1 MNSLNFDDL
10 KNKDIDYSKIVNHT
24 IDVTLDS
31 ILCIDH
37 EDIKKLD
44 KYIELSLKQNPKYII
59 TSNKS
64 EIVNDKVLKFE
75 KYDKI
80 FNQILQK
87 IAPNYNNL
95 DFFGIT
101 GTNGKT
107 TSAFYLNQ
115 LIGEDNLFVGTI
127 DEEQKYFFTK
137 EKILT
142 TPKLFNIVKLISLQ
156 NKKIKSVSLEVS
168 SHALEQ
174 NRLGNLKFLISG
186 FTNLSQ
192 DHLDYHGSL
201 KNYLHAKSKLF
212 QKGIS
217 EKFVYI
223 DSASSKEIV
232 EISDIDSYSIGTKES
247 NDVTLLNFDDEMIKF
262 NIDGIQVE
270 SGLNLTGPKYI
281 ENFLLAFSMAYYS
294 DQYNLEDLIT
304 SSENLTNP
312 PGRFESIALENKT
325 VVVDYAHTPLAIKE
339 VIKYAKSKY
348 DNVTVVLG
356 AGGDRDKSKRVKMGE
371 ATINANHVIITN
383 DNPRSEDPIAISK
396 NILEG
401 IPLNKNTDVILD
413 RKEAIYKGVESLK
426 DNEVLL
432 ILGKGHEKVQEV
444 QNEFLPFDDFKIAKE
459 ALELR
464 SWLELLYPVE

>member
-1 MNSLNFDDL
+1 MKSLNLDDL
-10 KNKDIDYSKIVNHT
+10 KSKDIDYSKIVNHT

-37 EDIKKLD
+37 DDKKKLD
-44 KYIELSLKQNPKYII
+44 KYIELSLKKNPKYII

-64 EIVNDKVLKFE
+64 EILNERVLRFE
-75 KYDKI
+75 QYDII
-80 FNQILQK
+80 FNKILHE
-87 IAPNYNNL
+87 IAPNFNKL
-95 DFFGIT
+95 DYFGIT

-115 LIGEDNLFVGTI
+115 LIGEENLFVGTI
-127 DEEQKYFFTK
+127 DEEYKYFFTK

-156 NKKIKSVSLEVS
+156 NKNLKSISLEVS

-174 NRLGNLKFLISG
+174 NRLGDLKFLISG

-201 KNYLHAKSKLF
+201 KNYLLAKSKLF
-212 QKGIS
+212 QKGVS

-223 DSASSKEIV
+223 DSAESKELV
-232 EISDIDSYSIGTKES
+232 EISNIDSFSIGIKEN
-247 NDVTLLNFDDEMIKF
+247 NDVKLLNFDDEKIQF
-262 NIDGIQVE
+262 RIDGNLIE
-270 SGLNLTGPKYI
+270 CELNLTGPKYI

-294 DQYNLEDLIT
+294 DKYNLNDLII
-304 SSENLTNP
+304 SSKNLTNP
-312 PGRFESIALENKT
+312 VGRFESITIENKT
-325 VVVDYAHTPLAIKE
+325 VVVDYAHTPVAIKE
-339 VIKYAKSKY
+339 VIEYAKSRY
-348 DNVTVVLG
+348 NSVTVVLG
-356 AGGDRDKSKRVKMGE
+356 AGGDRDKSKRLKMGE
-371 ATINANHVIITN
+371 ATTNADYVIITN
-383 DNPRSEDPIAISK
+383 DNPRSEDPIEISK

-413 RKEAIYKGVESLK
+413 RKEAIYKGIERLK
-426 DNEVLL
+426 DKEVLL
-432 ILGKGHEKVQEV
+432 ILGKGHEKEQEI
-444 QNEFLPFDDFKIAKE
+444 QNELFPFDDIKIATE

-464 SWLELLYPVE
+464 S

>member
-1 MNSLNFDDL
+1 MKSLNLDDL
-10 KNKDIDYSKIVNHT
+10 KSKDIDYSKIVNHT
-24 IDVTLDS
+24 IDVSVDS

-37 EDIKKLD
+37 EDKKKLD
-44 KYIELSLKQNPKYII
+44 KYIELSLKQKPKYII

-64 EIVNDKVLKFE
+64 EVVNDRVLRFE
-75 KYDKI
+75 QYEVI
-80 FNQILQK
+80 LNQILQE
-87 IAPNYNNL
+87 IAPNFNNL
-95 DFFGIT
+95 DYFGIT

-115 LIGEDNLFVGTI
+115 LIGEDNLFIGTI
-127 DEEQKYFFTK
+127 DKEQKYFFTK

-212 QKGIS
+212 QKGVS
-217 EKFVYI
+217 EKFVYV
-223 DSASSKEIV
+223 DSANSKEIV
-232 EISDIDSYSIGTKES
+232 EISNIDSYSIGTKAS
-247 NDVTLLNFDDEMIKF
+247 NDVRLLNFDDERIKF
-262 NIDGIQVE
+262 SIDGIQVE
-270 SGLNLTGPKYI
+270 CELNLTGPKYI
-281 ENFLLAFSMAYYS
+281 ENYLLAFSMAYYS
-294 DQYNLEDLIT
+294 DKYNLNDLIT
-304 SSENLTNP
+304 SSVNLTNP
-312 PGRFESIALENKT
+312 PGRFESITHENKT
-325 VVVDYAHTPLAIKE
+325 VVVDYAHTPVAIQEAIKY
-339 VIKYAKSKY
+339 VKSRY
-348 DNVTVVLG
+348 NNVTVVLG
-356 AGGDRDKSKRVKMGE
+356 AGGDRDKRKRVKMGE
-371 ATINANHVIITN
+371 AATNADYVIITN
-383 DNPRSEDPIAISK
+383 DNPRSEDPIEISK
-396 NILEG
+396 NILQG
-401 IPLNKNTDVILD
+401 IPLNKNIDIILD
-413 RKEAIYKGVESLK
+413 RKEAIHKGVESLK

-444 QNEFLPFDDFKIAKE
+444 QNEFLPFDDIKIAKE

-464 SWLELLYPVE
+464 S

>member
-10 KNKDIDYSKIVNHT
+10 KSKDIDYSKIVNHT

-444 QNEFLPFDDFKIAKE
+444 QNEFLPFDDIKIAKE

-464 SWLELLYPVE
+464 S

>member
-1 MNSLNFDDL
+1 LNSLNFDDL
-10 KNKDIDYSKIVNHT
+10 KSKDIDYSKIVNHT

-64 EIVNDKVLKFE
+64 EILNDKVLKFE

-383 DNPRSEDPIAISK
+383 DNPRSEDPIEISK

-464 SWLELLYPVE
+464 S

>member
-1 MNSLNFDDL
+1 MKSLNLDDL
-10 KNKDIDYSKIVNHT
+10 KSKDIDYSKIVNHT
-24 IDVTLDS
+24 IDVSVDS

-37 EDIKKLD
+37 EDKKKLD
-44 KYIELSLKQNPKYII
+44 KYIELSLKQKPKYII

-64 EIVNDKVLKFE
+64 EVVNDRVLRFE
-75 KYDKI
+75 QYEVI
-80 FNQILQK
+80 LNQILQE
-87 IAPNYNNL
+87 IAPNFNNL
-95 DFFGIT
+95 DYFGIT

-115 LIGEDNLFVGTI
+115 LIGEDNLFIGTI
-127 DEEQKYFFTK
+127 DKEQKYFFTK

-156 NKKIKSVSLEVS
+156 NKKIKSVTIEVS

-201 KNYLHAKSKLF
+201 KNYLNAKSKLF
-212 QKGIS
+212 QKGVS

-223 DSASSKEIV
+223 DSKESKELV
-232 EISDIDSYSIGTKES
+232 EISNIDSYSIGTKEN
-247 NDVTLLNFDDEMIKF
+247 NDVRLLNFDNKKINF
-262 NIDGIQVE
+262 SIDGTQVE
-270 SGLNLTGPKYI
+270 CELNLSGPKYI

-294 DQYNLEDLIT
+294 DQYNLNDLVT
-304 SSENLTNP
+304 SSHNLTNP
-312 PGRFESIALENKT
+312 PGRFESITFEDKT
-325 VVVDYAHTPLAIKE
+325 VVVDYAHTPVAIKE
-339 VIKYAKSKY
+339 AIQYAKSKY
-348 DNVTVVLG
+348 NFVTIVLG
-356 AGGDRDKSKRVKMGE
+356 AGGNRDKSKRVKMGE
-371 ATINANHVIITN
+371 ATRNADYIIITN
-383 DNPRSEDPIAISK
+383 DNPRSEDPLEISK

-401 IPLNKNTDVILD
+401 IPLNKKTDVILD
-413 RKEAIYKGVESLK
+413 RKKAIYKGIERLK

-432 ILGKGHEKVQEV
+432 ILGKGHEKNQEI
-444 QNEFLPFDDFKIAKE
+444 QNKFYPFDDVKIARE

-464 SWLELLYPVE
+464 N

>member
-1 MNSLNFDDL
+1 MKSLNLDDL
-10 KNKDIDYSKIVNHT
+10 KSKDIDYSKIVNHT
-24 IDVTLDS
+24 IDVSVDS

-37 EDIKKLD
+37 EDKKKLD

-64 EIVNDKVLKFE
+64 EVVNDRVLRFE
-75 KYDKI
+75 QYEVI
-80 FNQILQK
+80 LNQILK
-87 IAPNYNNL
+87 EIAPNFNNL
-95 DFFGIT
+95 DYFGIT

-115 LIGEDNLFVGTI
+115 LIGEDNLFIGTI
-127 DEEQKYFFTK
+127 DNEQKYFFTK

-156 NKKIKSVSLEVS
+156 NKKIKSVTIEVS

-201 KNYLHAKSKLF
+201 RNYLKAKSKLF
-212 QKGIS
+212 QKGVS

-223 DSASSKEIV
+223 DSEDSKELV
-232 EISDIDSYSIGTKES
+232 EISNIDSYSIGTKKN
-247 NDVTLLNFDDEMIKF
+247 NDVRLLNFDNKKVNF
-262 NIDGIQVE
+262 SIDGTQVE
-270 SGLNLTGPKYI
+270 CELNLSGPKYI

-294 DQYNLEDLIT
+294 DQYNLDDLIT
-304 SSENLTNP
+304 SSHNLTNP
-312 PGRFESIALENKT
+312 PGRFESITLENKT
-325 VVVDYAHTPLAIKE
+325 VVVDYAHTPVAIKE
-339 VIKYAKSKY
+339 AIKYAKSKY
-348 DNVTVVLG
+348 NFVTIVLG
-356 AGGDRDKSKRVKMGE
+356 AGGNRDKSKRVKMGE
-371 ATINANHVIITN
+371 ATRNADYIIITN
-383 DNPRSEDPIAISK
+383 DNPRSEDPLEISK

-401 IPLNKNTDVILD
+401 IPLNKKTDVILD
-413 RKEAIYKGVESLK
+413 RKKAIYKGIERLK

-444 QNEFLPFDDFKIAKE
+444 QNKFFPFDDIKIAKE
-459 ALELR
+459 ALELK
-464 SWLELLYPVE
+464 S

>member
-1 MNSLNFDDL
+1 MKSLNLDDL
-10 KNKDIDYSKIVNHT
+10 KSKDIDYSKIVNHT
-24 IDVTLDS
+24 IDVSVDS

-37 EDIKKLD
+37 EDKKKLD
-44 KYIELSLKQNPKYII
+44 KYIELSLKQKPKYII

-64 EIVNDKVLKFE
+64 EVVNDRVLRFE
-75 KYDKI
+75 QYEVI
-80 FNQILQK
+80 LNQILQE
-87 IAPNYNNL
+87 IAPNFNNL
-95 DFFGIT
+95 DYFGIT

-115 LIGEDNLFVGTI
+115 LIGEDNLFIGTI
-127 DEEQKYFFTK
+127 DKEQKYFFTK

-156 NKKIKSVSLEVS
+156 NKKIKSVTIEVS

-201 KNYLHAKSKLF
+201 KNYLNAKSKLF
-212 QKGIS
+212 QKGVS

-223 DSASSKEIV
+223 DSKESKELV
-232 EISDIDSYSIGTKES
+232 EISNIDSYSIGTKEN
-247 NDVTLLNFDDEMIKF
+247 NDVRLLNFDNKKINF
-262 NIDGIQVE
+262 SIDGTQVE
-270 SGLNLTGPKYI
+270 CELNLSGPKYI

-294 DQYNLEDLIT
+294 DQYNLNDLVT
-304 SSENLTNP
+304 SSHNLTNP
-312 PGRFESIALENKT
+312 PGRFESITFEDKT
-325 VVVDYAHTPLAIKE
+325 VVVDYAHTPVAIKE
-339 VIKYAKSKY
+339 AIQYAKSKY
-348 DNVTVVLG
+348 NFVTIVLG
-356 AGGDRDKSKRVKMGE
+356 AGGNRDKSKRVKMGE
-371 ATINANHVIITN
+371 ATRNADYIIITN
-383 DNPRSEDPIAISK
+383 DNPRSEDPLEISK

-401 IPLNKNTDVILD
+401 IPLNKKTDVILD
-413 RKEAIYKGVESLK
+413 RKKAIYKGIERLK

-444 QNEFLPFDDFKIAKE
+444 QNKFFPFDDIKIAKE
-459 ALELR
+459 ALELG
-464 SWLELLYPVE
+464 S

>member
-10 KNKDIDYSKIVNHT
+10 KSKDIDYSKIVNHT

-87 IAPNYNNL
+87 IAPNFNNL

-383 DNPRSEDPIAISK
+383 DNPRSEDPIEISK

-464 SWLELLYPVE
+464 S

>member
-1 MNSLNFDDL
+1 LNSLNFDDL
-10 KNKDIDYSKIVNHT
+10 KSKDIDYSKIVNHT

-87 IAPNYNNL
+87 IAPNFNNL

-383 DNPRSEDPIAISK
+383 DNPRSEDPIEISK

-444 QNEFLPFDDFKIAKE
+444 QNELLPFDDFKIAKE

-464 SWLELLYPVE
+464 S

>member
-10 KNKDIDYSKIVNHT
+10 KSKDIDYSKIVNHT

-31 ILCIDH
+31 ILCIDN

-44 KYIELSLKQNPKYII
+44 KYIKLSLKENPKYII

-64 EIVNDKVLKFE
+64 GIVNDKVLRFE
-75 KYDKI
+75 NYENI

-87 IAPNYNNL
+87 IAPNFNNL

-107 TSAFYLNQ
+107 TSAFYLNK

-168 SHALEQ
+168 SHALQQ

-223 DSASSKEIV
+223 ESAISKELV
-232 EISDIDSYSIGTKES
+232 EMSNIDSYSIGTKES
-247 NDVTLLNFDDEMIKF
+247 NDVRLLNFDDEKIQF
-262 NIDGIQVE
+262 NIEGIQIE
-270 SGLNLTGPKYI
+270 CGLNLTGPKYI

-294 DQYNLEDLIT
+294 DQYNLDDLIT

-312 PGRFESIALENKT
+312 PGRFESITFENKT

-348 DNVTVVLG
+348 NNVTVVLG
-356 AGGDRDKSKRVKMGE
+356 AGGDRDKSKRIKMGE
-371 ATINANHVIITN
+371 ATTSANHVIITN
-383 DNPRSEDPIAISK
+383 DNPRSEDPIEISK

-444 QNEFLPFDDFKIAKE
+444 QNEFLPFDDIKIAKE
-459 ALELR
+459 ALELT
-464 SWLELLYPVE
+464 S

>member
-1 MNSLNFDDL
+1 M
-10 KNKDIDYSKIVNHT
+10 IVNHT

-37 EDIKKLD
+37 EDKKKLD
-44 KYIELSLKQNPKYII
+44 KYIDISLNENPKYII
-59 TSNKS
+59 TSSKS
-64 EIVNDKVLKFE
+64 EIINDKVLRFE
-75 KYDKI
+75 QYDII
-80 FNQILQK
+80 FNKILQE
-87 IAPNYNNL
+87 IAPSYNNL
-95 DFFGIT
+95 NYFGIT

-115 LIGEDNLFVGTI
+115 LIGEENLFVGTI
-127 DEEQKYFFTK
+127 DDEKKYFFTK

-212 QKGIS
+212 QKGVS

-223 DSASSKEIV
+223 DSSESKKIV
-232 EISDIDSYSIGTKES
+232 EISNIDSYSIGTKES
-247 NDVTLLNFDDEMIKF
+247 NDVRLINYDDKKIKF
-262 NIDGIQVE
+262 IIDGIQLE
-270 SGLNLTGPKYI
+270 CELSLSGPKYI

-294 DQYNLEDLIT
+294 DQYNLNDLIT

-312 PGRFESIALENKT
+312 PGRFEEITLENKT
-325 VVVDYAHTPLAIKE
+325 VVVDYAHTPVAIKE
-339 VIKYAKSKY
+339 TIKYAKSRYNK
-348 DNVTVVLG
+348 VTVVLG
-356 AGGDRDKSKRVKMGE
+356 AGGDRDKSKRLKMGE
-371 ATINANHVIITN
+371 ATTNADYVIITN
-383 DNPRSEDPIAISK
+383 DNPRSEDPTEISK

-401 IPLNKNTDVILD
+401 IPLNKNADVILD
-413 RKEAIYKGVESLK
+413 RKEAIYKGVERLK
-426 DNEVLL
+426 DNDVLL
-432 ILGKGHEKVQEV
+432 VLGKGHEKVQEI
-444 QNEFLPFDDFKIAKE
+444 QNELFPFDDIKIAKE
-459 ALELR
+459 ALELK
-464 SWLELLYPVE
+464 S